1 MFKKTFCLFL
11 GPRST
16 LSYPYHWPHKQIN
29 ITMNAQQVKNQYRS
43 NPAKIIERAIARW
56 NKNWFKWALSLMAAL
71 AIIRK
76 DIAFSVSLDPP
87 PPISPSSAVPRAVAQ
102 VTPATK
108 QEPPLNVS
116 LLSLGNKQRTGLHTE
131 SIPEE
136 DLLAGK
142 RKKQE
147 AYIQLYA
154 QLAQLEMR
162 QYGIPAS
169 ITLAQGLLETN
180 AGESPLATDANN
192 HFGIKCFSKVCRRGH
207 CRNFEDDSHKD
218 FFRIYPAPG
227 ESYRAHSILLQSP
240 RYQPLYQL
248 SAKNYI
254 AWAKGLKKAGY
265 ATDPHYAEKLIRL
278 IEEFQLYQYD
288 D

>member
-1 MFKKTFCLFL
+1 
-11 GPRST
+11 
-16 LSYPYHWPHKQIN
+16 
-29 ITMNAQQVKNQYRS
+29 MNTQQTKSQYRYNTS
-43 NPAKIIERAIARW
+43 KTIGRAVARW

-76 DIAFSVSLDPP
+76 DIALSISLDPP
-87 PPISPSSAVPRAVAQ
+87 LHASTATAVPKAIAQ
-102 VTPATK
+102 VIPAAIK

-116 LLSLGNKQRTGLHTE
+116 LLSPEKQPSEPLAEPAHGE
-131 SIPEE
+131 APEIE
-136 DLLAGK
+136 K

-147 AYIQLYA
+147 AYIRLYA

-218 FFRIYPAPG
+218 FFRIYAAPG

-240 RYQPLYQL
+240 RYQGLYQL
-248 SAKNYI
+248 SAKNYT
-254 AWAKGLKKAGY
+254 AWARGLKKAGY
-265 ATDPHYAEKLIRL
+265 ATDPRYAEKLIRL
-278 IEEFQLYQYD
+278 IEEFKLYRYD
-288 D
+288 N

>member
-1 MFKKTFCLFL
+1 
-11 GPRST
+11 
-16 LSYPYHWPHKQIN
+16 
-29 ITMNAQQVKNQYRS
+29 MNARQVKNQYRS
-43 NPAKIIERAIARW
+43 NPVKIIERAISRW
-56 NKNWFKWALSLMAAL
+56 NKSWFKWALSLMAAM

-76 DIAFSVSLDPP
+76 DIAFSISLDPP
-87 PPISPSSAVPRAVAQ
+87 PPISTTSALPRAMAQ
-102 VTPATK
+102 VASPTK
-108 QEPPLNVS
+108 PEPPLNVS
-116 LLSLGNKQRTGLHTE
+116 LLSLGENKRPGLPTE
-131 SIPEE
+131 STPEE
-136 DLLAGK
+136 ATIAEK

-147 AYIQLYA
+147 AYIHLYA
-154 QLAQLEMR
+154 QLAQLEMQ

-192 HFGIKCFSKVCRRGH
+192 HFGIKCFSKVCRKGH

-218 FFRIYPAPG
+218 FFRIYTTPG

-248 SAKNYI
+248 SVKNYT
-254 AWAKGLKKAGY
+254 AWARGLKKAGY

-278 IEEFQLYQYD
+278 IEEFQLYRYD
-288 D
+288 G